1 MMLPLAP
8 AYVSNLPLRG
18 LWQVVGHSV
27 RIPRRQFGDA
37 AQAMFDSTS
46 TITTLVFHRRS
57 RRGRRRCSG
66 YTTYLAGVAINDVQV
81 FNGSDGPLKAK
92 SLIDS
97 LGQTME
103 EALVVTVL
111 RTRGR
116 EETKDEADES
126 PAKRHRTAGVTEWVW
141 RKEEPVYSVQDGI
154 MAFVNR
160 EHAAL
165 QLQEF
170 HANNYNRANI
180 GLGGENWVVPL
191 VDTVFGIGKTRFGA
205 EYIRRCQQMWAAH
218 PNRGKDSFLD
228 TLTQCHTIQI
238 QFSRTDLLDSELKGR
253 EETKDEADES
263 PAKRH
268 RTAGVTEWVWRK
280 EEPVYSVQD
289 GIMAFVNREHAT
301 LQLQEFHA
309 NNYNRANI
317 GLGGE
322 NWVVPLVDTV
332 FGIGKTRFGAE
343 YIRRCQQMWAA
354 HPNRGKDSFLDTLTQ
369 CHTIQIQF
377 SRTDLLDSELKFNSD
392 MADAA
397 FVEQISYFFEEKYD
411 RLPGALTPQSLQ
423 TNSGLVSVFK
433 RLTKEVGPLFIVID
447 EIGAAFD
454 AVKLDPLA
462 VVSQQEV
469 IFLDCCRA
477 TFLSYVGLRPTACV
491 EMTNSPVDF
500 QRLSLNLLRSPAI
513 EEIIKTTY
521 WDKGK
526 TETIQQHFNLS
537 DGEVKKSADHLF
549 KTTFGHP
556 RSLLRAFKVCQSVE
570 ELNSYDAPFQLVE
583 RTNWQRFGER
593 LRNFKEPLRFLM
605 TALLADEAVD
615 LGQRWRDQGGKE
627 ITYDAIV
634 DMFGIAWEGE
644 SKTARLHIP
653 QHIQHAA
660 LSSFYPF
667 RELLERAAPALGR
680 VAIDHPD
687 EFELLCMTRFQEVFD
702 EEKRP
707 SDVLSEFFADTSFG
721 RTKVKFAK
729 ITYEMPQVTS
739 KGKKQ
744 SSLTEATAHPGD
756 LKALLMEIHG
766 LALENGQLSLKPL
779 PKSSSPDILL
789 MTTSSGT
796 MVTVGLAVKNYA
808 KSSKVGGETIREECK
823 KFSKVCL
830 QLPKSS
836 LPRLNVLILCATA
849 YTFHNETFQGAKF
862 AVYSTEDSKDDRA
875 GIDEV
880 ILLDLSTRGNRGEFF
895 GIAGIDELERTLEAV
910 VVAKPSVDVVQT
922 ANQ

>member
-1 MMLPLAP
+1 
-8 AYVSNLPLRG
+8 
-18 LWQVVGHSV
+18 
-27 RIPRRQFGDA
+27 
-37 AQAMFDSTS
+37 
-46 TITTLVFHRRS
+46 
-57 RRGRRRCSG
+57 
-66 YTTYLAGVAINDVQV
+66 
-81 FNGSDGPLKAK
+81 
-92 SLIDS
+92 
-97 LGQTME
+97 
-103 EALVVTVL
+103 
-111 RTRGR
+111 
-116 EETKDEADES
+116 
-126 PAKRHRTAGVTEWVW
+126 
-141 RKEEPVYSVQDGI
+141 
-154 MAFVNR
+154 
-160 EHAAL
+160 
-165 QLQEF
+165 
-170 HANNYNRANI
+170 
-180 GLGGENWVVPL
+180 
-191 VDTVFGIGKTRFGA
+191 
-205 EYIRRCQQMWAAH
+205 
-218 PNRGKDSFLD
+218 
-228 TLTQCHTIQI
+228 
-238 QFSRTDLLDSELKGR
+238 
-253 EETKDEADES
+253 
-263 PAKRH
+263 
-268 RTAGVTEWVWRK
+268 
-280 EEPVYSVQD
+280 
-289 GIMAFVNREHAT
+289 
-301 LQLQEFHA
+301 
-309 NNYNRANI
+309 
-317 GLGGE
+317 
-322 NWVVPLVDTV
+322 
-332 FGIGKTRFGAE
+332 
-343 YIRRCQQMWAA
+343 
-354 HPNRGKDSFLDTLTQ
+354 
-369 CHTIQIQF
+369 
-377 SRTDLLDSELKFNSD
+377 
-392 MADAA
+392 
-397 FVEQISYFFEEKYD
+397 
-411 RLPGALTPQSLQ
+411 
-423 TNSGLVSVFK
+423 
-433 RLTKEVGPLFIVID
+433 
-447 EIGAAFD
+447 
-454 AVKLDPLA
+454 
-462 VVSQQEV
+462 
-469 IFLDCCRA
+469 
-477 TFLSYVGLRPTACV
+477 
-491 EMTNSPVDF
+491 
-500 QRLSLNLLRSPAI
+500 
-513 EEIIKTTY
+513 
-521 WDKGK
+521 
-526 TETIQQHFNLS
+526 
-537 DGEVKKSADHLF
+537 
-549 KTTFGHP
+549 
-556 RSLLRAFKVCQSVE
+556 
-570 ELNSYDAPFQLVE
+570 
-583 RTNWQRFGER
+583 
-593 LRNFKEPLRFLM
+593 M
-605 TALLADEAVD
+605 TALLADEALD

-789 MTTSSGT
+789 MTMSSGT